1 MSDVGRYE
9 FFLFIVSVILALE
22 LLARRLKLPPA
33 AAFIL
38 GGTGLALMPSVP
50 NIAIDPDLVMLVFL
64 PPLLMSSAWFTAW
77 REFRENLP
85 GILLLAI
92 GTTTFTTAAV
102 GIAAHVMVPSV
113 PWAVCFT
120 FGAIVSPPDAIAA
133 EAALERLCLPGRV
146 TALLQGESLLND
158 ATGLVLFRFAVA
170 AALTGVFQ
178 PLAAA
183 GTFCLVSIGG
193 LAVGLIAGTGGL
205 YVIRRLRD
213 SDVAI
218 TATVLLSEAVY
229 IAADRLEVSGV
240 LATVTTGLV
249 LGWHQHTDFDA
260 GTRLRSQAFWKVLVF
275 LLESVLFIL
284 IGLSLRGVLS
294 RMKATPNAAHDL
306 LLPVAVMLAVMIG
319 SRFVWL
325 YGSDG
330 IAVILHRL
338 RPTRFSPASPAIST
352 IMGWAGMRGVVTLTA
367 ALSLP
372 ENFPG
377 RDLALICAFAS
388 ILVTV
393 LLQGLTLEPL
403 INLLKISGASELR
416 VIRSNENMAWIR
428 VAEAQLRAIEQ
439 ASHQSGGT
447 ERHPRLLEQYRYRL
461 RMAQQYAKDTDTHR
475 PEEIAHYQAVLDAI
489 VAGRDEILAL
499 HRTGRIHDKVLREM
513 EEAMDMQEIV
523 ARSHLGPSHAL

>member
-9 FFLFIVSVILALE
+9 FFLFLVSVILALE

-38 GGTGLALMPSVP
+38 GGTGLALTPGIP
-50 NIAIDPDLVMLVFL
+50 DIGIDPNLVMLVFL

-77 REFRENLP
+77 REFRQNLS
-85 GILLLAI
+85 GILLLAV

-102 GIAAHVMVPSV
+102 GIVAHFMVPSL
-113 PWAVCFT
+113 PWAACFT
-120 FGAIVSPPDAIAA
+120 LGAIVSPPDAVAA
-133 EAALERLCLPGRV
+133 EAALERLSLPGRV

-158 ATGLVLFRFAVA
+158 ATGLVLFRFGVV
-170 AALTGVFQ
+170 AALTGIFQ
-178 PLAAA
+178 PLTAL
-183 GTFCLVSIGG
+183 GTFCLVSAGG
-193 LAVGLIAGTGGL
+193 LVIGVIFGRAGLFL
-205 YVIRRLRD
+205 IRRLHD

-218 TATVLLSEAVY
+218 TATVLLAEAAY
-229 IAADRLEVSGV
+229 IAAERLEVSGV
-240 LATVTTGLV
+240 LATVTAGLI

-260 GTRLRSQAFWKVLVF
+260 GTRLRAQAFWKVLVF

-294 RMKATPNAAHDL
+294 RMRATPEAAHDMI
-306 LLPVAVMLAVMIG
+306 LPVAIILAVMIG
-319 SRFVWL
+319 SRFIWL
-325 YGSDG
+325 YGSDMV
-330 IAVILHRL
+330 IAGL
-338 RPTRFSPASPAIST
+338 RHLWPSRFNRPSPALST

-372 ENFPG
+372 DNFPG

-393 LLQGLTLEPL
+393 LVQGLTLEPL
-403 INLLKISGASELR
+403 INLLKVSGASELQ
-416 VIRSNENMAWIR
+416 VIRSNENVAWIR
-428 VAEAQLRAIEQ
+428 VAEAQLKAIEL
-439 ASHQSGGT
+439 ASHQPDGSQ
-447 ERHPRLLEQYRYRL
+447 RHPRLLEQYRYRL
-461 RMAQQYAKDTDTHR
+461 KMARQYAQDTQTHR

-489 VAGRDEILAL
+489 IAGREEILVL
-499 HRTGRIHDKVLREM
+499 HRTGRIHDKILREM

-523 ARSHLGPSHAL
+523 AQSHLSPDHT